1 MVMNSQNEHLETLNE
16 IRSIMERSTRF
27 ISLSGLSGVAAG
39 IFALIGAGMV
49 YLYLE
54 TTPFSHSQYYY
65 VTAPNVEKWGLN
77 YLQFFFLDALLV
89 LIAALAAGYF
99 FTSRRARQKQ
109 QKMWDKTSLRL
120 GINMFIPLAAGGL
133 FCLALIYHGFIGLV
147 APSTLLFYG
156 LALVNASKY
165 TLNDIRN
172 LGLCEIA
179 LGLIAMVFIGY
190 GLEFWALGFG
200 VLHILYGVLMYNK
213 YEKTTNQEAVA

>member
-16 IRSIMERSTRF
+16 IRSIMERSTKF

-39 IFALIGAGMV
+39 IAALIGAGMV
-49 YLYLE
+49 YLYLG
-54 TTPFSHSQYYY
+54 TSPFSEAPHYY
-65 VTAPNVEKWGLN
+65 VKAIGMEKWGLN
-77 YLQFFFLDALLV
+77 YLQFFLLDALLV
-89 LIAALAAGYF
+89 LLSALGMGYY
-99 FTSRRARQKQ
+99 FTNRRAKQKG
-109 QKMWDKTSLRL
+109 QKMWDATSLRL

-133 FCLALIYHGFIGLV
+133 FCLALIYHGFVGLV

-172 LGLCEIA
+172 LGLCEIT

-190 GLEFWALGFG
+190 GLEFWAIGFG
-200 VLHILYGVLMYNK
+200 VLHIVYGVMMYNK
-213 YEKTTNQEAVA
+213 YEAV

>member
-16 IRSIMERSTRF
+16 IRTMMERSTKF

-39 IFALIGAGMV
+39 VVALIGAGMV
-49 YLYLE
+49 YLYLG
-54 TTPFSHSQYYY
+54 TQPFSHEPHYY
-65 VTAPNVEKWGLN
+65 VKAIGMEKWGLN
-77 YLQFFFLDALLV
+77 YLEFFFIDALLV
-89 LIAALAAGYF
+89 LLSALGMGYY
-99 FTSRRARQKQ
+99 FTNRRAQQKG
-109 QKMWDKTSLRL
+109 QKMWDATSLRL

-133 FCLALIYHGFIGLV
+133 FCLALLYHGYVGLV

-179 LGLIAMVFIGY
+179 LGLIAMIFIGY
-190 GLEFWALGFG
+190 GLEFWAIGFG
-200 VLHILYGVLMYNK
+200 LLHIVYGIMMYNK
-213 YEKTTNQEAVA
+213 YEAA